1 MNRGLFAVSVLSPA
15 VGLALAAYA
24 QQMQA
29 QMAPMKGEIK
39 GEMAMPT
46 TTGSLRVASPANGAR
61 ITTTDIP
68 AKVAVSNFRVSA
80 ADAGRPD
87 APNEGHIH
95 VMVDGMTMGKLFNF
109 YTTPTSPCRDGASHP
124 VNTR

>member
-1 MNRGLFAVSVLSPA
+1 MNRGVFAVSLLSSA

-24 QQMQA
+24 QQMQS
-29 QMAPMKGEIK
+29 QMAPMEGEMK

-46 TTGSLRVASPANGAR
+46 TTGSLRVVSPANGAQ

-68 AKVAVSNFRVSA
+68 ARVAVSNFRVSA

-87 APNEGHIH
+87 VSNE
-95 VMVDGMTMGKLFNF
+95 
-109 YTTPTSPCRDGASHP
+109 SQQR
-124 VNTR
+124 